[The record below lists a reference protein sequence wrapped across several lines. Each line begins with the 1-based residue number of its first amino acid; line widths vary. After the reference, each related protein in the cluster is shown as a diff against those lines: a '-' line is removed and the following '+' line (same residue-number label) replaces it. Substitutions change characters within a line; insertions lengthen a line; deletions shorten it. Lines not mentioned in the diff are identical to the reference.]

1 MTNDITFEHIKIM
14 NLSQQQSLGFPSV
27 LSAISRWLHVI
38 HKYANCSQQI
48 HKYAKFSK
56 QIHLIRAQLL
66 TFPWNVQV
74 GSHPLSLYTT
84 RPPKQAGWECWECS
98 TTGSE
103 CMRWFPRNMHVSAP
117 CAGVLRVQYNR
128 AHNYALSSRLQKCKL
143 CLRHSCPFTTFYER
157 HKAISIA
164 AERGTARLMQRLQ
177 MFGSVHW
184 RLSGIVVTL
193 GIVGGRPIAVFG
205 IATGAPIAF

>member
-1 MTNDITFEHIKIM
+1 MQMTNDITFEHIM
-14 NLSQQQSLGFPSV
+14 NLNLPLQQFLDFPSV
-27 LSAISRWLHVI
+27 LSAISRWLPII

-84 RPPKQAGWECWECS
+84 RPPKQAGWECSECS

-128 AHNYALSSRLQKCKL
+128 AHNYALLLPLAKVQALSEAQLPFYDLLWEAQGYFYCRRGERRDWCSVCR
-143 CLRHSCPFTTFYER
+143 CLVL
-157 HKAISIA
+157 SIRA
-164 AERGTARLMQRLQ
+164 SMAL
-177 MFGSVHW
+177 
-184 RLSGIVVTL
+184 
-193 GIVGGRPIAVFG
+193 
-205 IATGAPIAF
+205 

>member
-1 MTNDITFEHIKIM
+1 MGQSNAAEKPHNTYIQITNDITFEIIK
-14 NLSQQQSLGFPSV
+14 NLPQQQSLDFPSV
-27 LSAISRWLHVI
+27 LSAISRWLHII

-84 RPPKQAGWECWECS
+84 RPPKQAGWECSECS

-128 AHNYALSSRLQKCKL
+128 AHNYSRLQKCKL

-157 HKAISIA
+157 RKAISIA
-164 AERGTARLMQRLQ
+164 GEGN
-177 MFGSVHW
+177 G
-184 RLSGIVVTL
+184 
-193 GIVGGRPIAVFG
+193 
-205 IATGAPIAF
+205 ATDAASADVWYCPMSIRASMAL

>member
-1 MTNDITFEHIKIM
+1 MVKLVQAQVTKILIPYVTYIQMTNDITFEHIK
-14 NLSQQQSLGFPSV
+14 NLNLPQQQSLDFPTV
-27 LSAISRWLHVI
+27 LSAISRGHHI
-38 HKYANCSQQI
+38 IRKYANCSQQI

-84 RPPKQAGWECWECS
+84 RPPKQAGWECSECS
-98 TTGSE
+98 TTGSG

-128 AHNYALSSRLQKCKL
+128 AHNYALLPLAKVQALSEAQLPFYDLLWEAQGYFYCRRGERRDWCSVCR
-143 CLRHSCPFTTFYER
+143 CLVV
-157 HKAISIA
+157 SI
-164 AERGTARLMQRLQ
+164 
-177 MFGSVHW
+177 
-184 RLSGIVVTL
+184 
-193 GIVGGRPIAVFG
+193 
-205 IATGAPIAF
+205 GASMAL

>member
-1 MTNDITFEHIKIM
+1 MTNNITFEHIK
-14 NLSQQQSLGFPSV
+14 NLNFPQQQSLDFPSV
-27 LSAISRWLHVI
+27 LSAISRWLHII

-84 RPPKQAGWECWECS
+84 RPPKQAGWECSECS

-128 AHNYALSSRLQKCKL
+128 AHNYALSSSLQKCKSSVWATAAL
-143 CLRHSCPFTTFYER
+143 LRPFMRGARLFLLQER
-157 HKAISIA
+157 
-164 AERGTARLMQRLQ
+164 RTARLMQRLQ

-184 RLSGIVVTL
+184 RINGIVVLL
-193 GIVGGRPIAVFG
+193 GLGGTPIAVFG
-205 IATGAPIAF
+205 IATGAPIVF